1 MDRSELDYSRYVR
14 HEELPSEAQQSPIE
28 SPAQAPVPNSAPTP
42 PPGQHS
48 GRMTQQEA
56 REAIAA
62 GDDVAMR
69 SDVAG
74 EGGFVD
80 LVKRLFG
87 GDRVLWVI
95 IIALMTIS
103 VLVVYSSTA
112 KMAYNP
118 RSAIT
123 TAAFLRSQL
132 VLLAICVVALFVVHR
147 INSIWYRRLTNIL
160 WWISVILTASV
171 YFTNQ
176 TTNGAARWIN
186 IGGFQFQPSEM
197 LKITLIMYL
206 AHQLARR
213 QDTIREMQIIPTIF
227 FWRWNRPKQKRI
239 WSDGGRYIFAPIVLS
254 CAVILPAH
262 TSSAV
267 LAFALSLAMLFIGRV
282 RGVEIRRLVMWA
294 LCGAAFVGLL
304 GLGRSHTA
312 GGRISTWIELWTTD
326 RTEVAVEDLSDTERS
341 MIAIYNGGIL
351 GRGAGQSAVR
361 VEMTHPESDY
371 AFAFFVEEYGI
382 VIAMILVALYVWV
395 FFRAIEIF
403 ERCPKRFPAMLS
415 LGVALLITGQALLHI
430 MVTVNIIPE
439 TGQTLPLIS
448 RGGSSLLF
456 TSIGLGMIL
465 SVSRQTEEG
474 SHTE

>member
-1 MDRSELDYSRYVR
+1 MKSKERDYSDYVR
-14 HEELPSEAQQSPIE
+14 RIDDE
-28 SPAQAPVPNSAPTP
+28 PTV
-42 PPGQHS
+42 
-48 GRMTQQEA
+48 A
-56 REAIAA
+56 EAIAS
-62 GDDVAMR
+62 GDDVAVRPDMMDSTGR
-69 SDVAG
+69 VATPKT
-74 EGGFVD
+74 ESGFTEV
-80 LVKRLFG
+80 VKRLFG

-123 TAAFLRSQL
+123 TASFLRSQL
-132 VLLAICVVALFVVHR
+132 MLLGICIVALFAVHR
-147 INSIWYRRLTNIL
+147 VNSRTYRRWSTTL
-160 WWISVILTASV
+160 WLVALGLTAAV
-171 YFTNQ
+171 YFTGA
-176 TTNGAARWIN
+176 TTNGAARWIS

-197 LKITLIMYL
+197 LKITLIMFL
-206 AHQLARR
+206 SHQLAKM
-213 QDTIREMQIIPTIF
+213 QSTIRETRIVPSIM
-227 FWRWNRPKQKRI
+227 FWTWGTPKQRRI
-239 WSDGGRYIFAPIVLS
+239 WKEGGWPLFVPIVIT
-254 CAVILPAH
+254 CMVIMPAH

-282 RGVEIRRLVMWA
+282 RWIELFRIVGWA
-294 LCGAAFVGLL
+294 LCGVALVGLM
-304 GLGRSHTA
+304 GLGRSKTA
-312 GGRISTWIELWTTD
+312 GGRISTWIDVWTTD
-326 RTEVAVEDLSDTERS
+326 RTEIPVEELSDTERS

-382 VIAMILVALYVWV
+382 VLAMILVALYVWV

-403 ERCPKRFPAMLS
+403 ERCPKKFPALLS
-415 LGVALLITGQALLHI
+415 LGIALLITGQALLHI

-465 SVSRQTEEG
+465 SVSRQTQEG
-474 SHTE
+474 SHTDSD